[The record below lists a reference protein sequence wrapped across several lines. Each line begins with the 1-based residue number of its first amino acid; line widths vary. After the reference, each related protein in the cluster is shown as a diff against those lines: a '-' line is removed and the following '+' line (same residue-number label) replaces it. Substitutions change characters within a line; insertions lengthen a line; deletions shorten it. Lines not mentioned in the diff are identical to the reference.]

1 MAKSKKKKDD
11 KEVFWKIIF
20 PGLLFLLA
28 IIAYAAVPRVNQFF
42 FEISAGWLGLVIL
55 LALGA
60 LLFLWYSKLYN
71 MSRKAKFYV
80 ISVIL
85 FTIFCIWTLANHE
98 VIFTALED
106 TLGVWGMSGVLL
118 ALCLALL
125 IVMKILF

>member
-1 MAKSKKKKDD
+1 MGAKKKNDKD
-11 KEVFWKIIF
+11 VFWKIIF

-28 IIAYAAVPRVNQFF
+28 IIAYAAVPRVNAFF

-60 LLFLWYSKLYN
+60 LLYLWYSKLYR

-85 FTIFCIWTLANHE
+85 FTIFCIWMLANHE
-98 VIFTALED
+98 VVFTTLED

-118 ALCLALL
+118 VLCIALI
-125 IVMKILF
+125 IVMKILL